1 MRQGLLWLS
10 ERQGV
15 FNFVRSNGLARRF
28 ASRFVA
34 GESIDQGVEAA
45 RELSRRG
52 ITSSL
57 DLLGESVTVEAEAVA
72 ARDQYL
78 RMLDRMA
85 ASGAEVNVSVKLT
98 QMGLDV
104 SEALCVAN
112 MVAIL
117 EKAAALHGFVRLDM
131 ESSEYTQRT
140 LEFFRRRLFDRF
152 GAHCGV
158 VIQSMLRRSEQDI
171 EDLIAMK
178 ARVRLCKGAYL
189 EPPAVAFPEKADVDK
204 NYVRLMERLLLAGN
218 YPGLATHDEA
228 IIAHARDFVRRQGI
242 GTDRFEFQML
252 YGVRRD
258 LQEKPPPGGLPAPG
272 LYPVRNAVVSLSHAA
287 AGGATRQHRLFPRQ
301 HRAGVG
307 TGTVSEL
314 TLGGYMAKHD
324 RAAAFGGSDGQ
335 AYSVAIYVDE
345 EPDLRGLYG
354 AALLF
359 VRWSPAGDQPVGH
372 VESETLAWGRTEAEA
387 ADRLKALSLYDVK
400 TALDEAIARAPSEW

>member
-15 FNFVRSNGLARRF
+15 FNFVRRNGLARKF

-45 RELSRRG
+45 RELARRG
-52 ITSSL
+52 ITASL
-57 DLLGESVTVEAEAVA
+57 DLLGESVTAESEAVA

-78 RMLDRMA
+78 RMLDQMA

-98 QMGLDV
+98 QMGLDIA
-104 SEALCVAN
+104 EELCLAN
-112 MVAIL
+112 MTAIL

-140 LEFFRRRLFDRF
+140 LDFFRHRLFDRF

-171 EDLIAMK
+171 EDLVAMK

-189 EPPAVAFPEKADVDK
+189 EPPAVAYPDKGDVDR
-204 NYVRLMERLLLAGN
+204 NYIRLMERLLTAGT
-218 YPGLATHDEA
+218 YPGIATHDEA

-242 GTDRFEFQML
+242 GPDRFEFQML

-258 LQEKPPPGGLPAPG
+258 LQERLRKEGFRLRVYIPFGTQWYPYLMRRLAERPANIAFLLGNIMRESVPG
-272 LYPVRNAVVSLSHAA
+272 R
-287 AGGATRQHRLFPRQ
+287 
-301 HRAGVG
+301 
-307 TGTVSEL
+307 
-314 TLGGYMAKHD
+314 
-324 RAAAFGGSDGQ
+324 
-335 AYSVAIYVDE
+335 
-345 EPDLRGLYG
+345 
-354 AALLF
+354 
-359 VRWSPAGDQPVGH
+359 
-372 VESETLAWGRTEAEA
+372 
-387 ADRLKALSLYDVK
+387 
-400 TALDEAIARAPSEW
+400 